1 MILYHFLWDL
11 RFIAGIEI
19 NWYTQL
25 PGKIWQASICYVFIF
40 ISGFCLSLSR
50 NSLKRGI
57 TVFVSGLLVTVV
69 TLIFMPENRVV
80 FGVLTLIGSC
90 MIIMSFADKIPSLGK
105 NKISYMIVSFLLFI
119 LTLHIGSGRVGF
131 SGFSFKVPEYMYTGY
146 VMTYLGFPFKSFYST
161 DYFPLI
167 PWLFLFSAGFFS
179 FKIAEEKGLLNCLKG
194 QRSKVLSFIGK
205 NTLIIY
211 LFHQIILY
219 GLTLLVIKI
228 RQ

>member
-11 RFIAGIEI
+11 RFIAGFEI

-50 NSLKRGI
+50 NPLKRGI

-69 TLIFMPENRVV
+69 TLVFMPENRVV

-90 MIIMSFADKIPSLGK
+90 MIIVSFIDKFFHINK
-105 NKISYMIVSFLLFI
+105 HKISYLIVSLLMFI
-119 LTLHIGSGRVGF
+119 LTFHISSGKIKLF
-131 SGFSFKVPEYMYTGY
+131 NLSYKVPEYMYSGY

-167 PWLFLFSAGFFS
+167 PWLFLFIVGFIS
-179 FKIAEEKGLLNCLKG
+179 FKIANEKGALNSLKG
-194 QRSKVLSFIGK
+194 QHSKVLSFIGK

-211 LFHQIILY
+211 LFHQIVLY
-219 GLTLLVIKI
+219 GLTLLIMKIK
-228 RQ
+228 

>member
-11 RFIAGIEI
+11 RFIAGFEI

-50 NSLKRGI
+50 NPLKRGI

-69 TLIFMPENRVV
+69 TLVFMPENRVV

-90 MIIMSFADKIPSLGK
+90 MIIVSFIDKFFHI
-105 NKISYMIVSFLLFI
+105 NKHKRSYLIVSLLMFI
-119 LTLHIGSGRVGF
+119 LTFHISSGKIKLF
-131 SGFSFKVPEYMYTGY
+131 NLSYKVPEYMYSGY

-167 PWLFLFSAGFFS
+167 PWLFLFIVGFIS
-179 FKIAEEKGLLNCLKG
+179 FKIANEKGALNSLKG
-194 QRSKVLSFIGK
+194 QHSKVLSFIGK

-219 GLTLLVIKI
+219 GLTLLIMKIK
-228 RQ
+228 

>member
-11 RFIAGIEI
+11 RFIAGFEI

-40 ISGFCLSLSR
+40 VSGFCLSLSR
-50 NSLKRGI
+50 NPLKRGI
-57 TVFVSGLLVTVV
+57 TVFASGLLVSVV
-69 TLIFMPENRVV
+69 TLIFIPENRVV

-90 MIIMSFADKIPSLGK
+90 MIIMSFADKIPYINK
-105 NKISYMIVSFLLFI
+105 NKISYLTTSLLMFI
-119 LTLHIGSGRVGF
+119 ITFHIGTGKIKLLGLSC
-131 SGFSFKVPEYMYTGY
+131 KIPEYMYTGY

-167 PWLFLFSAGFFS
+167 PWLFLFSAGYFS
-179 FKIAEEKGLLNCLKG
+179 FKIAKEKDLLNCLKG
-194 QRSKVLSFIGK
+194 QRFKVLSFIGK

-219 GLTLLVIKI
+219 GLTLLIMKFK
-228 RQ
+228 